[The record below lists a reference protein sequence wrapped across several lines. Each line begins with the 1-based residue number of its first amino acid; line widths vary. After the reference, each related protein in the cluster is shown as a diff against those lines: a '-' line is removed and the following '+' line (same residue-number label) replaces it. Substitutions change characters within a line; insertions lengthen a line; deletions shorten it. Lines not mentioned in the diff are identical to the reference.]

1 MAGGGVDSWTPGL
14 PDAASRSWG
23 FPAMPLRNAGAS
35 KHSVPRLLVPD
46 EPGIDPPSVAA
57 IPFSG
62 HPCPEILTVA
72 EC

>member
-1 MAGGGVDSWTPGL
+1 MCDGGGL

-23 FPAMPLRNAGAS
+23 FPAVPLRNAGTS

-46 EPGIDPPSVAA
+46 ELGIDPPSVAA

-62 HPCPEILTVA
+62 RPCPEILMVA